1 MRFIPT
7 QKSVRRPIASGFS
20 VILVVALVGCGHD
33 ADSKPTTTSTPTS
46 KTASDNQEHS
56 TNSPVVP
63 VDNAAKNKRDDG
75 TTTTPLDQGLSEE
88 DTTITQAVRKAVMA
102 EKTMSV
108 NGQNVKIITKDGAVT
123 LRGPVATS
131 AERAKIADL
140 AQKIAGV
147 RMVYNQLEVVSQ

>member
-1 MRFIPT
+1 MRAISI

-33 ADSKPTTTSTPTS
+33 GDSKPTTTVAPTT

-56 TNSPVVP
+56 TNTPAVA

-88 DTTITQAVRKAVMA
+88 DTAITQAVRKAVLA
-102 EKTMSV
+102 EKGMSV
-108 NGQNVKIITKDGAVT
+108 NAQNVKIITKDGTVT

-131 AERAKIADL
+131 TERATIADL

-147 RMVYNQLEVVSQ
+147 CMVYNQLEIVSQ